1 MVQLAKQLAVFL
13 ENKPG
18 TLARLCEALN
28 QAKINIQALSTG
40 DAVDHCVVRLVVS
53 DTARALALFES
64 RGCVVIEAEV
74 LLIEADNRPGTL
86 AAIAQKLAKARINV
100 DYAYCATP
108 PNTKRGLL
116 VLHADNTKKAMKVL
130 NL

>member
-1 MVQLAKQLAVFL
+1 MVHLAKQLAVFL

-40 DAVDHCVVRLVVS
+40 DTVDHCVVRLVVS

-86 AAIAQKLAKARINV
+86 ATIAQKLAKARINV